1 MENWFN
7 WRDSKY
13 SDIEITKEKLI
24 LNITDNVEY
33 YQPAFEI
40 FRSSDSSLIFERQAV
55 SDNKLILKQLKK
67 NIETIY
73 YLSKN

>member
-1 MENWFN
+1 
-7 WRDSKY
+7 
-13 SDIEITKEKLI
+13 
-24 LNITDNVEY
+24 LNITDTVEY

-55 SDNKLILKQLKK
+55 SDNKLILKQLEK